1 MDRSILEGDPHSVIE
16 GMSLGAY
23 AMGADEGYIYCRAE
37 YPLAIKRLKTAIA
50 QAEEYGLL
58 GKNIMGTNFSFEI
71 NIKEGAGAFVCGE
84 ETALMVSI
92 EGRRGMPNLRPPFP
106 AESGLWKRPTNIE
119 AFAARGYACRAMRL
133 PGFGGT
139 MDERRAV
146 DAESWTRALAAEAAD
161 LRRSHDEVWAV
172 THSLGSAVAV
182 RHVLQGGDGFAGLVL
197 LAPLVAVSDKR
208 SPILGARTWFRVL
221 GRFVPLAEQPF
232 PEDILKDAGPGR
244 PELERFIPVNIYHAL
259 FRVLDDN
266 AGRAPDLRLPVYAAV
281 SPHDSVA
288 DPAAAEAWL
297 RSLTGTPRQRL
308 VHANDSAHMIPLDF
322 DAGWI
327 TDDVIRFIRNES

>member
-1 MDRSILEGDPHSVIE
+1 MKNVRKAAWAVLGGSMMLATGCAAYSGVVAARWRTWERGVARNPDGVRAGCEAFDLGQGRTAVLFVHGFADNPSVW
-16 GMSLGAY
+16 
-23 AMGADEGYIYCRAE
+23 
-37 YPLAIKRLKTAIA
+37 
-50 QAEEYGLL
+50 
-58 GKNIMGTNFSFEI
+58 
-71 NIKEGAGAFVCGE
+71 
-84 ETALMVSI
+84 
-92 EGRRGMPNLRPPFP
+92 RPM
-106 AESGLWKRPTNIE
+106 AE